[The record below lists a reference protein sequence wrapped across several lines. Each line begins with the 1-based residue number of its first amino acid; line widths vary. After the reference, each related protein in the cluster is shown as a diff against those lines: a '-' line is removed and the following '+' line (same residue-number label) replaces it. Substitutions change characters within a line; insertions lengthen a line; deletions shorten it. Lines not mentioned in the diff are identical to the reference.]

1 MVNVGPTLSCFIISQ
16 FGSVIRSLEI
26 RSFVGGRAGLF
37 GYRIWIPVRMFVLVN
52 SFITLINR

>member
-1 MVNVGPTLSCFIISQ
+1 MVIVGPTLSCFIISQ

-37 GYRIWIPVRMFVLVN
+37 GYRIWIPV
-52 SFITLINR
+52 